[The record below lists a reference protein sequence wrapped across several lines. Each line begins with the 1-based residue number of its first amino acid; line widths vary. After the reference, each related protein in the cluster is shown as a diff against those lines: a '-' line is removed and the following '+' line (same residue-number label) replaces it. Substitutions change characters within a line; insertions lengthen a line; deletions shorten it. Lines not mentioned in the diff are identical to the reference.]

1 MLGNQGPVGMLP
13 PRVREGELLGSLV
26 CLFVLLQRHK
36 CLLPYMVDSYTTWA
50 ASWHRGCWG

>member
-1 MLGNQGPVGMLP
+1 MSGDQELVETLS

-26 CLFVLLQRHK
+26 SIFVLLQRHK